1 MKNLLLRTCENGFA
15 KKRIRGKREMKRREF
30 ICASICSAT
39 ALSTSVF
46 GAGEP
51 SKAEEG
57 IYPML
62 KYGFI
67 SAEKREKTVSVQ
79 ALSTHLEYL
88 YEYGYKTCYVDELQ
102 SAKQKSQKKNMALL
116 FSMPDITITNYVL
129 PLLIE
134 YQMKATLVVSP
145 VHIGKSLFVN
155 GVNYPMLGYDE
166 LIQLAQSTYFRIA
179 VLGDENPFSEIK
191 TNLSVL
197 HIHQQNINI
206 SSYQENDIMN
216 FIRSDSL
223 SLNTIGLKG
232 ERMENLIELSLF
244 KAYLKGV

>member
-1 MKNLLLRTCENGFA
+1 
-15 KKRIRGKREMKRREF
+15 MKRREF
-30 ICASICSAT
+30 ICASICSTT

-46 GAGEP
+46 GAIEP
-51 SKAEEG
+51 NKAEEG
-57 IYPML
+57 TCPIL

-88 YEYGYKTCYVDELQ
+88 YEYGYKTCYIDELQ
-102 SAKQKSQKKNMALL
+102 SAKQKKVSLL

-166 LIQLAQSTYFRIA
+166 LIQLAQSTYFCIA

-197 HIHQQNINI
+197 NVHQQNINI

-223 SLNTIGLKG
+223 SMNTIDLKG

>member
-1 MKNLLLRTCENGFA
+1 
-15 KKRIRGKREMKRREF
+15 MKRREF

-39 ALSTSVF
+39 ALSTSAF
-46 GAGEP
+46 GASE
-51 SKAEEG
+51 SNKVEEG
-57 IYPML
+57 TCPIL

-67 SAEKREKTVSVQ
+67 SAEKREKTVSVL

-88 YEYGYKTCYVDELQ
+88 YEYGYKTCYIDELQ
-102 SAKQKSQKKNMALL
+102 SAKQKKNVALL
-116 FSMPDITITNYVL
+116 FSMPDITITNYLL
-129 PLLIE
+129 PLLLE

-155 GVNYPMLGYDE
+155 GVNYPLLGYDE
-166 LIQLAQSTYFRIA
+166 LIQLAQSTCFRIA
-179 VLGDENPFSEIK
+179 VLGDKNPFSEIK
-191 TNLSVL
+191 ANHSVL
-197 HIHQQNINI
+197 HVHQQNINI

-223 SLNTIGLKG
+223 SLNSIYLKG